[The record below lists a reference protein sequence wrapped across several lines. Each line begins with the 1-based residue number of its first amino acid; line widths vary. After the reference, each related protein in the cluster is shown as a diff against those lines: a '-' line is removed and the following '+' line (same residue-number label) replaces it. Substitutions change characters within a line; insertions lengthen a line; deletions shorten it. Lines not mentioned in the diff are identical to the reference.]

1 MIKLAGSFEDRIEQ
15 PIELGKRYG
24 KKPTNGF
31 RGMQSPDFP
40 RTERAAE
47 VDLGQTRLTAKDVV
61 GVVKRLVVRC
71 PISQP
76 GC

>member
-31 RGMQSPDFP
+31 RGMQYSFSMETGRKTLEP
-40 RTERAAE
+40 RNIE
-47 VDLGQTRLTAKDVV
+47 VRVITKDMNE
-61 GVVKRLVVRC
+61 
-71 PISQP
+71 
-76 GC
+76 